1 MRRVIPFPRGRRALR
16 SASVARCGVSAGGC
30 GALRGF
36 RTAVALFA
44 SFASFAL
51 LAPGEDERQ
60 IVVVRFIKLHLCLIL
75 FIVYLFLLKIYVIL

>member
-16 SASVARCGVSAGGC
+16 SASRAPFGVSAGGC
-30 GALRGF
+30 GASRGF

-51 LAPGEDERQ
+51 FGRAKTNGRSS
-60 IVVVRFIKLHLCLIL
+60 L
-75 FIVYLFLLKIYVIL
+75 FVS